1 VLETGRRYGL
11 DAAMISQQPNLI
23 HNRIRNQLTEVVTF
37 QQMDPTAVDWL
48 ETVGFD
54 PEAVRALRPG
64 QFLVRNLNSGAQTNG
79 KVF

>member
-1 VLETGRRYGL
+1 
-11 DAAMISQQPNLI
+11 MISQQPNLI
-23 HNRIRNQLTEVVTF
+23 HNRIRNQLTEMVTF

-64 QFLVRNLNSGAQTNG
+64 QFLARNLNTGQANQG
-79 KVF
+79 RVF